1 MMLDFFKKNK
11 NTISEPLQSSAVIR
25 VIGDRSAGKTAYM
38 ASLARWPNADPK
50 SPVQTV
56 TPVGEAGEDLVSKA
70 QNILEQGLQLEP
82 TDLNANAAEV
92 KDYTLT
98 ITLKAQF
105 SWKNPQATIGS
116 KLANLNI
123 SCKDYAGEFFADLL
137 QQSGNPKLQDYM
149 EDCLQ
154 ATGIMLLIDG
164 TSRKDSDYVN
174 ALDKFL
180 TALDRTDINRGF
192 RRIALVLT
200 KCEQSEL
207 WVNRHQP
214 DFLAK
219 ARFSQVC
226 AKLQTWQQMGAGEV
240 NYFTAS
246 AFGMLG
252 QNCPEPNVN
261 LDRRSRDGVSAM
273 IKDPKRWRPFGLVA
287 PIYWL
292 CTGDRHRELDK
303 G

>member
-1 MMLDFFKKNK
+1 MMLDIFKKKIN
-11 NTISEPLQSSAVIR
+11 SEPLQSSAVIR
-25 VIGDRSAGKTAYM
+25 VIGDRGSGKTAYM

-56 TPVGEAGEDLVSKA
+56 TPVGEAAEELVSKA
-70 QNILEQGLQLEP
+70 QNLLEQGLQLEP
-82 TDLNANAAEV
+82 TPLDANAADV
-92 KDYTLT
+92 KDYTLR

-105 SWKNPQATIGS
+105 SWRNPQATIGS
-116 KLANLNI
+116 NLANLNI
-123 SCKDYAGEFFADLL
+123 SCKDYAGEFFSDLL
-137 QQSGNPKLQDYM
+137 QRSGNPMLQDYM

-164 TSRKDSDYVN
+164 TSRKDSDYVS

-180 TALDRTDINRGF
+180 TNLDRTDINVGF
-192 RRIALVLT
+192 RRIALVLN

-207 WVNRHQP
+207 WVNRHKP

-219 ARFSQVC
+219 ARFPQVC
-226 AKLQTWQQMGAGEV
+226 AKLQAWQQMGAGTV

-252 QNCPEPNVN
+252 QNHPEPNVN
-261 LDRRSRDGVSAM
+261 LVSRGRGGVSAV
-273 IKDPKRWRPFGLVA
+273 IKNPKCWRPFGLVA